1 MTKLF
6 IHTLALSICSILIYS
21 CASSRATANYNIGNI
36 EITINAVSG
45 QDSLVRTA
53 NGSIIGKIDSD
64 GNIRDITTN
73 NKIGVRNP
81 SHKELMEQAMY

>member
-6 IHTLALSICSILIYS
+6 ISTLALSICSMLIYS
-21 CASSRATANYNIGNI
+21 CAVSRVRADYNVGNI

-53 NGSIIGKIDSD
+53 NGSIIGKIDPD
-64 GNIRDITTN
+64 GNVRDITTN
-73 NKIGVRNP
+73 KKIGIRNP
-81 SHKELMEQAMY
+81 SHKELMQQAMY